1 MKYYYPS
8 AVPVTLCEGFA
19 TFQKLDD
26 TTDDHLDSLLTSLV
40 ALEKK
45 HGKPVEADVVSWR
58 GMMTKV

>member
-1 MKYYYPS
+1 M
-8 AVPVTLCEGFA
+8 PVTLCEGFA